1 MKLDVLET
9 TVKEIIT
16 DILGLNEVTVIDPT
30 ASLAEKYG
38 FSSLDALQLIIRLE
52 EKLNI
57 VVPDEVIDDAL
68 INSVSS
74 IVSYISNLY

>member
-1 MKLDVLET
+1 MKLDFLET